1 MKKSKSSYDIATLLD
16 KQYKA
21 TLLIAKMVDLLS
33 AEIANLN
40 FELKQQ
46 NIILN
51 NLLSGHTLEEQTV
64 KFENQ

>member
-21 TLLIAKMVDLLS
+21 TLLIAKMLDVLS
-33 AEIANLN
+33 AEIKDLNL
-40 FELKQQ
+40 ELKQQ

-51 NLLSGHTLEEQTV
+51 NILSGNTLEE
-64 KFENQ
+64 

>member
-1 MKKSKSSYDIATLLD
+1 MKKSKSSYDIATILD

-33 AEIANLN
+33 AEIADLN
-40 FELKQQ
+40 SELKQQ

>member
-40 FELKQQ
+40 SELKQQ

>member
-1 MKKSKSSYDIATLLD
+1 MKKSKSSYDIATILD

-33 AEIANLN
+33 AEISDLN
-40 FELKQQ
+40 SELKQQ